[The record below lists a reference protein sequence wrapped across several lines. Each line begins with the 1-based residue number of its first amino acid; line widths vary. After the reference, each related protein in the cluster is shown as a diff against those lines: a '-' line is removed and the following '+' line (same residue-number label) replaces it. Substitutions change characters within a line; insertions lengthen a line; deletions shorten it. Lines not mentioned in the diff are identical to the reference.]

1 MRYTVTSADRRPLPT
16 AFVGDPRRL
25 GYSDADRD
33 QPYAAYFRPKLKR
46 LQDHVFDALAAG
58 ERPSAYAYTTE
69 QAAARMSR
77 PGYEAM
83 ETGIATL
90 PDGRFMVAIHTLMP
104 RVTAEMWDW
113 WFAWHGHDSARY
125 KLWHPE
131 AHMACAMA
139 EDRRGRDLPWSRQ
152 YIDNT
157 CHVAEYIG
165 GRADDLSIRF
175 VDPASLGFRPAP
187 NTVVICGRTGP
198 TDIPIGIG
206 WAIHQVR
213 PIEGGCEM
221 RSRFFLNDVSVIDLP
236 RHSVG
241 SAAGR
246 LLSGLP
252 SKVLGPALGK
262 LIRVPKSHLGIPL
275 LVHCAEEMNHLSA
288 FLPELFNEFRN
299 SA

>member
-1 MRYTVTSADRRPLPT
+1 MNQ
-16 AFVGDPRRL
+16 L
-25 GYSDADRD
+25 GYSAEELARS
-33 QPYAAYFRPKLKR
+33 PYARFFNPRMAPLPA
-46 LQDHVFDALAAG
+46 HVLDALSKG
-58 ERPSAYAYTTE
+58 CV
-69 QAAARMSR
+69 ARELLPPASEASR
-77 PGYEAM
+77 MQQPGYATVENGYTVMAD
-83 ETGIATL
+83 GSARIACLT
-90 PDGRFMVAIHTLMP
+90 TMP
-104 RVTAEMWDW
+104 RVTPAMWDW
-113 WFAWHGHDSARY
+113 WFAWHGHDSTRY

-131 AHMACAMA
+131 AHMSCAMA